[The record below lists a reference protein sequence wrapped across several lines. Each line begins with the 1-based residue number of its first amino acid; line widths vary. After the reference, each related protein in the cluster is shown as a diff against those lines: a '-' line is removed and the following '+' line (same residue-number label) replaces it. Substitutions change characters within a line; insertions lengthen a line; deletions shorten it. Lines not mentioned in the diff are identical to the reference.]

1 MNPMSKT
8 KPYNQHLLLF
18 QDLKEQLLAA
28 HKKKIITAGN
38 FDIAKPFDWSHYNFN
53 IHEEL
58 MALLDVFGE
67 FSVGHRGYLLINLH
81 MPFQGQNNWTG
92 DFAKDWGSH
101 FEFGE
106 TCSGWDPRN
115 PYSDDEITDHIWF
128 SANVHAC
135 AYSMYP
141 GQDAIFSLWDGKVGN
156 NLYEWLLEFLQY
168 QDIGLQL
175 INRKTE
181 GKD

>member
-1 MNPMSKT
+1 MNPVSKSQS
-8 KPYNQHLLLF
+8 YDEHLLLF
-18 QDLKEQLLAA
+18 QNLKEQLLAA
-28 HKKKIITAGN
+28 HKKKIIIAGN

-67 FSVGHRGYLLINLH
+67 FTVGHRSYLLINLH

-106 TCSGWDPRN
+106 LCGCWDPRH

-128 SANVHAC
+128 ASDVDATS
-135 AYSMYP
+135 YGMLP
-141 GQDAIFSLWDGKVGN
+141 GRKEVFNLWGEVVGN

-168 QDIGLQL
+168 HDVGFQWIK
-175 INRKTE
+175 RKNE